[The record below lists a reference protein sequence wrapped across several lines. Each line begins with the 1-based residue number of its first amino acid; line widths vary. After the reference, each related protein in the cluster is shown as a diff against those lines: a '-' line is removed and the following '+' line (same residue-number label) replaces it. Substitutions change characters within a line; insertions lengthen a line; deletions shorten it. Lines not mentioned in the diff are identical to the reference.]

1 MNRSRPARSSSPA
14 IGILLLLLAALAALA
29 GAWAFIAPRAF
40 FDAVASDTGS
50 FNGHLMRDV
59 GSAFLA
65 ASLALLLAWRLP
77 ASRLPLLAV
86 AATFLVLHAVAHVWD
101 ISTGALPAAHWHQ
114 DLPGVFAPAL
124 LALGLFGWVA
134 VTRRREDAS

>member
-1 MNRSRPARSSSPA
+1 MTGSKPGFS
-14 IGILLLLLAALAALA
+14 GILFGLLAALAAFA
-29 GAWAFIAPRAF
+29 GGWAFFAPRGF
-40 FDAVASDTGS
+40 FDAVAADTGS

-59 GSAFLA
+59 GSAFLTT
-65 ASLALLLAWRLP
+65 SLALVLALRLP

-86 AATFLVLHAVAHVWD
+86 AATFLVLHAAAHVWD

-124 LALGLFGWVA
+124 LALGLCGWLA
-134 VTRRREDAS
+134 VTRRRDGGAP